1 MPTTAETAL
10 NDLKAGK
17 YAPLYFLQGD
27 EPYYIDLI
35 SNWIEEKALAEAERG
50 FNQTVLYGK
59 EANLTTVFSAARQF
73 PTMAQRRVVIIKEA
87 QEMGDWNTEKGKEAL
102 AKYAARPVP
111 STVLVFNYKYKKL
124 DARTSLAKT
133 LDKSAVLVETKKLYD
148 NQLPAWVKSLFKAR
162 GHDLT
167 DKAVA
172 MFCESIGNDL
182 SRLANEADK
191 LLINF
196 PAKGAPINEDV
207 IATYVGISKEYNTF
221 ELQSAIAKKEVSRAN
236 RIVLYFAANPK
247 NNPAI
252 PVIALLFSY
261 FSKLLLIHGSADK
274 SKGAVASLIGVN
286 PFFVDEYLLA
296 SRNYP
301 LYKVVSIVGFLR
313 QADMQA
319 KGIGADMEEGD
330 ILKELVFK
338 VLYS

>member
-1 MPTTAETAL
+1 MPATAEAVL
-10 NDLKAGK
+10 KDLKAGK

-35 SNWIEEKALAEAERG
+35 SDWIEAKALTEAERG

-59 EANLTTVFSAARQF
+59 EANLSTVLNAARQF
-73 PTMAQRRVVIIKEA
+73 PTMAQRRVVIVKEA
-87 QEMGDWNTEKGKEAL
+87 QEMSDWNGEKGKETL
-102 AKYAARPVP
+102 AKYVARPVP

-133 LDKSAVLVETKKLYD
+133 LDKSAVLVETKKMYD
-148 NQLPAWVKSLFKAR
+148 NQLPGWVKSLFKDR

-172 MFCESIGNDL
+172 MLCESIGNDL
-182 SRLANEADK
+182 SRMANEADK

-221 ELQSAIAKKEVSRAN
+221 ELQSALAKKDVLRAN
-236 RIVLYFAANPK
+236 KIVNYFAANPK
-247 NNPAI
+247 SNPVI
-252 PVIALLFSY
+252 PVIALLFGY
-261 FSKLLLIHGSADK
+261 FAKLLLIHGSNDR
-274 SKGAVASLIGVN
+274 SKPAVAQLIGVN

-296 SRNYP
+296 IRHYP
-301 LYKVVSIVGFLR
+301 VHQVVNVIGYLR
-313 QADMQA
+313 QADMYA
-319 KGIGADMEEGD
+319 KGIGGD
-330 ILKELVFK
+330 LEDGEILKELVFK
-338 VLYS
+338 VLHG